1 MDARSMYRAT
11 LVSSA
16 TLASR
21 ALDVGGA
28 APSAGDDEESEQG
41 YWYQGLGFQG
51 AEQYLQYRHFAPR
64 GADTP
69 VYWNWRDGG

>member
-1 MDARSMYRAT
+1 MQARSIYRAT

-28 APSAGDDEESEQG
+28 ARSAMDDEKNEEQG
-41 YWYQGLGFQG
+41 YWYQGLEFQG
-51 AEQYLQYRHFAPR
+51 AEESLRYRHFSPR
-64 GADTP
+64 SADAP
-69 VYWNWRDGG
+69 VYWNWRE